1 MAAEFKQGVELFL
14 ADNPAMSVVQE
25 SRGYFLES
33 VLNEENDD
41 IMRADLIEVLTK
53 KTHILENALHSLSE
67 LGVRLVADRNAHRQH
82 YLIPHGPIDL

>member
-1 MAAEFKQGVELFL
+1 
-14 ADNPAMSVVQE
+14 MSVVQE

-53 KTHILENALHSLSE
+53 KTIFLRMHFIVLAN
-67 LGVRLVADRNAHRQH
+67 
-82 YLIPHGPIDL
+82 